1 MPPSQ
6 PGAQSAPGSLLR
18 SLAAKLAHRLPGYK
32 EKLEATGAPGEA
44 VDDPAEL
51 FKALVFETPLPLL
64 VSEVPAPERPT
75 R

>member
-1 MPPSQ
+1 M
-6 PGAQSAPGSLLR
+6 
-18 SLAAKLAHRLPGYK
+18 LAHRLPGYK